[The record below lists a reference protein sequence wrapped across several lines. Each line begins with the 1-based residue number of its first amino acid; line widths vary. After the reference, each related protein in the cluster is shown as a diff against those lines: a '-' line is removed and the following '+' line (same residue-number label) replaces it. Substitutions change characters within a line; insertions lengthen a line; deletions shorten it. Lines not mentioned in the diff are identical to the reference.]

1 LKCRSQGT
9 TLKVIGR
16 QDFVAMKAFAGRPTD
31 LADAARVIA
40 ADRDSL
46 DLALPR
52 RLARRFGQDAAECLE
67 RLLAE

>member
-1 LKCRSQGT
+1 VPFQGT

-16 QDFVAMKAFAGRPTD
+16 EDFVAMKAFAGEPTD

-46 DLALPR
+46 DMALRR
-52 RLARRFGQDAAECLE
+52 RLARRFGQVAADRLE